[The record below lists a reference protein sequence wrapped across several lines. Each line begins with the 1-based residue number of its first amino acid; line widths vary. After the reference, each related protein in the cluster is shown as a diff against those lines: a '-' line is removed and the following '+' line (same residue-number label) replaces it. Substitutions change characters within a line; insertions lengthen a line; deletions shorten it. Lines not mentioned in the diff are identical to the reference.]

1 MHNRPPCW
9 RDAGP
14 LPAYAKSQLR
24 AVTLNQHKI
33 TVALLN
39 EFVDRPA
46 DLEAAGEDA
55 IGRRLVI
62 SQTRTHIAQF
72 EADFDALATT
82 DEIPIEDL
90 R

>member
-1 MHNRPPCW
+1 
-9 RDAGP
+9 
-14 LPAYAKSQLR
+14 
-24 AVTLNQHKI
+24 
-33 TVALLN
+33 
-39 EFVDRPA
+39 
-46 DLEAAGEDA
+46 
-55 IGRRLVI
+55 VI

>member
-1 MHNRPPCW
+1 
-9 RDAGP
+9 
-14 LPAYAKSQLR
+14 
-24 AVTLNQHKI
+24 
-33 TVALLN
+33 VALLN